1 MDDGNFLTKVAAR
14 ANRAAAGLIRTGLV
28 RMTNVR
34 PIVSFT
40 FDDFPKSALQG
51 AEILSSY
58 NAAGTF
64 YLSSGFSGRIVDH
77 LRYFDLDDVRFLL
90 ENKHELG
97 CHTASHVHVSQMRRD
112 ELTADLDRNAEFA
125 RKNFNHALATFSF
138 PFGDISLS
146 SKLLVQQRFDACR
159 SSLPGVN
166 RGFADLGALRAVR
179 LYSKLLDAEAIKNLV
194 ERAAQEDSWL
204 IFYTHDVDENPS
216 AFGCTPALFDAAIR
230 AVFASGC
237 RVLPVRDAVRAVS
250 ASRNMSS
257 AMA

>member
-1 MDDGNFLTKVAAR
+1 MHDGNFLAKVAAR
-14 ANRAAAGLIRTGLV
+14 ANRAAAGLFRTGLV
-28 RMTNVR
+28 RMANAR

-64 YLSSGFSGRIVDH
+64 YLSSCFSGRTVDPI
-77 LRYFDLDDVRFLL
+77 RYYDLDDVRFLL

-97 CHTASHVHVSQMRRD
+97 CHTASHLHVSQMRRD

-125 RKNFNHALATFSF
+125 RKNFNCALATFSF

-146 SKLLVQQRFDACR
+146 SKLLVQRRFDACR

-166 RGFADLGALRAVR
+166 RGFADLGALRAIR
-179 LYSKLLDAEAIKNLV
+179 LYSKLLDAEAIKSLI
-194 ERAAQEDSWL
+194 ERAARPGSWL
-204 IFYTHDVDENPS
+204 ILYTHDVDDDPS
-216 AFGCTPALFDAAIR
+216 PYGCTPALLQAAVES
-230 AVFASGC
+230 AVAAGC
-237 RVLPVRDAVRAVS
+237 QILPVRNALGPIRFHP
-250 ASRNMSS
+250 
-257 AMA
+257 